1 MQEMVWLDGR
11 LVPAAQASVPI
22 GDRGLLFGDGV
33 YEVYRLYGGR
43 PFRRAEHL
51 ARFARSAAAI
61 RLPLPA
67 VDWDAVQG
75 SLLDA
80 NALQAADAVIYAQAT
95 RGAGATRAHAFP
107 AGGTTTLFVTARPV
121 STPAPALYRDGAA
134 VIVRPDQ
141 RWGRVDIKSINLL
154 PNVLAA
160 QEAAEA
166 GAWEALLVRDGVLTE
181 GTRTNFFALVD
192 DRLRTHPEGA
202 HILSGITRAAVMEA
216 AQASGVEVEEE
227 AIGIHELRL
236 VRELFVCGTTAEV
249 LPVTTL
255 EGRPIGDGRRG
266 PVTARV
272 MDAMARLVAR
282 EIQSSPRRHGDTET

>member
-1 MQEMVWLDGR
+1 MREMVWLDGH
-11 LVPAAQASVPI
+11 LMPAAEASVPI

-51 ARFARSAAAI
+51 ARFARSAAGI
-61 RLPLPA
+61 RLVLPA

-75 SLLDA
+75 AL
-80 NALQAADAVIYAQAT
+80 LQANGLQVADAVIYAQAT
-95 RGAGATRAHAFP
+95 RGAAATRAHAFP
-107 AGGTTTLFVTARPV
+107 ASGAHTLFVTARPLGA
-121 STPAPALYRDGAA
+121 PPPALYRDGAA
-134 VIVRPDQ
+134 AIVRPDQ

-166 GAWEALLVRDGVLTE
+166 GAWEALLVRDGALTE
-181 GTRTNFFALVD
+181 GTRTNLFALVD
-192 DRLRTHPEGA
+192 GRLRTHPEGA
-202 HILSGITRAAVMEA
+202 HILSGITRAAVLEA
-216 AQASGVEVEEE
+216 AHGAGVEVDEE
-227 AIGIHELRL
+227 AVGIHELRL

-255 EGRPIGDGRRG
+255 EGRPVGDGRRG
-266 PVTARV
+266 PVTARL
-272 MDAMARLVAR
+272 MDELARLVAR
-282 EIQSSPRRHGDTET
+282 ETAG